1 MRSPF
6 PLYHYWVDILTRGA
20 DTSPL
25 LSFSSV
31 LVEFIA
37 AHAIDSHSSTHR
49 AFGRRNDQI
58 RNVLILTNGVWQINV
73 VWVVW
78 SLRTDRLTCWL
89 AGSVPPKTNRLTRPG
104 PAALTYHTVCHDWGL
119 NLSEGGQRGVIGW
132 LPSSFSTVIGI
143 PVLIRTSANRS

>member
-6 PLYHYWVDILTRGA
+6 PFYHYWVDILTRGA

-104 PAALTYHTVCHDWGL
+104 PAALTYHTVCHDWGAKL
-119 NLSEGGQRGVIGW
+119 IGRGSEGRNR
-132 LPSSFSTVIGI
+132 LTPLLFLNCHRNSSF
-143 PVLIRTSANRS
+143 N